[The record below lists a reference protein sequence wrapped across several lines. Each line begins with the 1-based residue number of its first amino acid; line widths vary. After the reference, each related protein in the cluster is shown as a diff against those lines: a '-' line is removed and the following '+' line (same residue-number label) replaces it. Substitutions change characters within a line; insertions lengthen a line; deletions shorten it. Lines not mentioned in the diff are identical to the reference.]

1 MMKEPVIPV
10 IMAANTPDDTK
21 FKALRKACKIV
32 QFNPIPSRELAMFLD
47 FVLNDQKIDLDS
59 EKRISIIDSSQ
70 GDIRSLLNNTQASIA
85 GYQVIRDDIRE
96 IDVAGAINGYF
107 SSSSLQ
113 EAKGF
118 LSRADGSYPDPR
130 FGVSPDER
138 RTDKL
143 SALFSSILSSR
154 LNYESMAPLLD
165 TLSKVD
171 IIVGRIGRNR
181 QWSLLKYLDNIVSY
195 GLFEDSRNK
204 GIKYSQ
210 YSMIWPVM
218 APIFARAQSLR
229 GLLSNLAKAAHTS
242 RSTFGSFYFPYMIQV
257 LLDNKVDPN
266 RFARFS
272 NLDENAVETL
282 AKEMERARRR
292 ERGLM

>member
-1 MMKEPVIPV
+1 MVI
-10 IMAANTPDDTK
+10 
-21 FKALRKACKIV
+21 
-32 QFNPIPSRELAMFLD
+32 FL
-47 FVLNDQKIDLDS
+47 L
-59 EKRISIIDSSQ
+59 
-70 GDIRSLLNNTQASIA
+70 
-85 GYQVIRDDIRE
+85 
-96 IDVAGAINGYF
+96 
-107 SSSSLQ
+107 SLQ

>member
-1 MMKEPVIPV
+1 
-10 IMAANTPDDTK
+10 
-21 FKALRKACKIV
+21 
-32 QFNPIPSRELAMFLD
+32 
-47 FVLNDQKIDLDS
+47 
-59 EKRISIIDSSQ
+59 
-70 GDIRSLLNNTQASIA
+70 
-85 GYQVIRDDIRE
+85 
-96 IDVAGAINGYF
+96 
-107 SSSSLQ
+107 
-113 EAKGF
+113 
-118 LSRADGSYPDPR
+118 
-130 FGVSPDER
+130 
-138 RTDKL
+138 
-143 SALFSSILSSR
+143 
-154 LNYESMAPLLD
+154 MAPLLD